1 MWPASCPDCPE
12 IRREHKNDLQAYDD
26 LHQIKIWKVDTMYE
40 EFERK
45 RKEWIEWLLGKDRH
59 SINNQIARILWD
71 TAIFNTIYEARRLA
85 PKADDGGVQL
95 NGMIHRFIDRNFLV
109 SQAAAIRRLVDRK
122 GTEGKR
128 GVHSLF
134 GLLDDMISNATLL
147 RRDHMLRAEKHDEFG
162 NEHLELAIDK
172 MADVEPAKRSPTDT
186 IQPRIFEY
194 LKTELTAKCEPIK
207 QYVHKFIA
215 HAATPQSRLTIN
227 ADDIDIFR
235 KTLSDAQERILKT
248 ATFLGIC
255 VLCERDICSLAAIL
269 SYEFRY
275 ADHPLVQT
283 ADIPQLGRAWQ
294 DYEQKTKKWLDWGL
308 DDLLAEMR

>member
-1 MWPASCPDCPE
+1 
-12 IRREHKNDLQAYDD
+12 
-26 LHQIKIWKVDTMYE
+26 MYE
-40 EFERK
+40 EFEQK
-45 RKEWIEWLLGKDRH
+45 RKEWIEWLFGSDRH

-71 TAIFNTIYEARRLA
+71 TAIFNTIAEARRLA
-85 PKADDGGVQL
+85 PKTDEGGVKL
-95 NGMIHRFIDRNFLV
+95 NGLIHTFIDRNFFV
-109 SQAAAIRRLVDRK
+109 SQATAIRRLLDSE
-122 GTEGKR
+122 GAEGKR
-128 GVHSLF
+128 GVHSLSS
-134 GLLDDMISNATLL
+134 LLDDMASNVALL
-147 RRDHMLRAEKHDEFG
+147 QRDHMLKAEKHDEFG

-207 QYVHKFIA
+207 QYVDKFIA
-215 HAATPQSRLTIN
+215 HAATSESRLTIN
-227 ADDIDIFR
+227 ADDIDIPL

-283 ADIPQLGRAWQ
+283 ADIPQLGRTWQ
-294 DYEQKTKKWLDWGL
+294 DYEQKTEKWLDWGL
-308 DDLLAEMR
+308 DDLLAEME